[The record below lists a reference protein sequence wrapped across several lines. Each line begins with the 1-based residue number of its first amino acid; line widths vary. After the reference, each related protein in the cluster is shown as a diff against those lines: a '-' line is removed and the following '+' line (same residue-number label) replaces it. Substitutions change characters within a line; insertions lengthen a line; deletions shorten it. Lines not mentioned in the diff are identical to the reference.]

1 MLRSVT
7 TRQAVGTDKAGNL
20 YYRIASRDGPER
32 RWVEYKDKSSADP
45 TTLPVEWTSWL
56 HGTRR
61 DPPTAE
67 EIIELEQKRKLVKF
81 KAFCI
86 FSFPR
91 TAWFEVKEREIGF
104 HCLASFTTLK
114 SM

>member
-1 MLRSVT
+1 MDKLAAWNEKGSSNSRGERMLIARFLCRRNNHGASLIFSVKLL
-7 TRQAVGTDKAGNL
+7 Q
-20 YYRIASRDGPER
+20 
-32 RWVEYKDKSSADP
+32 
-45 TTLPVEWTSWL
+45 
-56 HGTRR
+56 
-61 DPPTAE
+61 